1 MWWMAS
7 EHQNHS
13 FLARLTLDMYPM
25 AVSMGT
31 SDSINIGESCKRE
44 LMKVES
50 RSGEGRVNF
59 TKQTTGIEEKRVHW
73 GI

>member
-1 MWWMAS
+1 MAS

-31 SDSINIGESCKRE
+31 SDSINIGEICKSKRE

-50 RSGEGRVNF
+50 RSG
-59 TKQTTGIEEKRVHW
+59 
-73 GI
+73 